1 MRKIQGIEE
10 VLKVNTEILANY
22 KYKQIFKQ
30 SKTKENQKINNINQ
44 YKIKVVQALDLVTQ
58 AITLT
63 FNKNQQI
70 KKQKVPFVI
79 Q

>member
-22 KYKQIFKQ
+22 KYRLIFKCN
-30 SKTKENQKINNINQ
+30 KTKENQKINNINL
-44 YKIKVVQALDLVTQ
+44 YKIKVVQALDLVIQT
-58 AITLT
+58 IT

>member
-10 VLKVNTEILANY
+10 VLKVNTEILANN
-22 KYKQIFKQ
+22 KFKQIFKY
-30 SKTKENQKINNINQ
+30 SKIKENKKINNINQ
-44 YKIKVVQALDLVTQ
+44 FKIKVVQALDLVIQT
-58 AITLT
+58 IT